1 MKTSP
6 AQTAAASSTA
16 VLRRRLIAV
25 GIDAVGLLVV
35 WFVLR
40 RLLGGGT
47 TTFAVMVVLVVAV
60 LAIVQGETGT
70 TPGKAVMQLRLVNDL
85 GRPPGAVVALVRLA
99 ASVVD
104 YLPCLPLVGPLLI
117 WFSPT
122 HQRIGDTITRTY
134 VVAKEGT
141 EEPAATAHTAAEATP
156 SGPAPAPYR
165 GEEERTDFNPIW
177 DAKVN
182 AYVQWDPN
190 GKRWMRFDDAVND
203 WAPVDVT

>member
-6 AQTAAASSTA
+6 AQTAAALSPA

-25 GIDAVGLLVV
+25 GIDALCLL
-35 WFVLR
+35 
-40 RLLGGGT
+40 
-47 TTFAVMVVLVVAV
+47 VVLVVLRRTVGPGVTTWGVMGV
-60 LAIVQGETGT
+60 LSIAIFAIIQGETGL
-70 TPGKAVMQLRLVNDL
+70 TPGKAAMKLQLVNDL

-104 YLPCLPLVGPLLI
+104 YLPCMPLVGPLLI
-117 WFSPT
+117 WFAPS

-134 VVAKEGT
+134 VLAKAGTEGT
-141 EEPAATAHTAAEATP
+141 PEVTTTAAATPA
-156 SGPAPAPYR
+156 GPAPAPYR

-182 AYVQWDPN
+182 AYVQWDPS
-190 GKRWMRFDDAVND
+190 GKRWMRFDDAASD
-203 WAPVDVT
+203 WIPVDIA